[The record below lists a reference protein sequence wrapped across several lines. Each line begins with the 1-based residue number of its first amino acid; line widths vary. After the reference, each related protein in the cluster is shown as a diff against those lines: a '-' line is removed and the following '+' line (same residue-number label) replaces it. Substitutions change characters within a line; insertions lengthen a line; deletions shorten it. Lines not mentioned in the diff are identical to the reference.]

1 VKTVLLVCVIK
12 RSRVLIDQVMT
23 GFMEI
28 GVTGA
33 TVVEGRGM
41 GQILKQDVPIF
52 SGLAELF
59 PGGETD
65 SSMIFSVVDEEVL
78 EAAVRVVEE
87 AEGSVLGTPG
97 KGLVFALPVTFFK
110 GVKHGF

>member
-1 VKTVLLVCVIK
+1 MKTVMLVCIIK
-12 RSRVLIDQVMT
+12 RSRVLIDQIMT

-33 TVVEGRGM
+33 TLIEGRGM
-41 GQILKQDVPIF
+41 GQIVKQDVPIF

-78 EAAVRVVEE
+78 EAAVAVVEQ

-97 KGLVFALPVTFFK
+97 KGIIFALPVTYFK